1 MKGIRQNTDH
11 HIIKKQ
17 SNKKEK
23 NMKKKG
29 TKIIVNFLIRGII
42 GFAIIFFVN
51 EFLDGQGIS
60 ACVGMNPITF
70 LTSGSFGFPGVA
82 LLYGITFLSNYVN
95 IAQRLKTFKKGIDKY
110 KSSSI

>member
-1 MKGIRQNTDH
+1 MLFDNYERYKTDTDH
-11 HIIKKQ
+11 HIIKNRVIKR
-17 SNKKEK
+17 EK
-23 NMKKKG
+23 YEKKG

-82 LLYGITFLSNYVN
+82 LLYGITFYQ
-95 IAQRLKTFKKGIDKY
+95 IM
-110 KSSSI
+110 